1 MLEKV
6 KTALRIKTAALDS
19 EITDLIQAALK
30 DLEIAGV
37 SNKNHDDPL
46 IGRAVITYC
55 AVYLGPGAQMERM
68 KAAYDEQKAQM
79 QMATGYG
86 LPEEEGL

>member
-6 KTALRIKTAALDS
+6 KMALRIKTTAFDS
-19 EITDLIQAALK
+19 EIEDLIQAALK

-37 SNKNHDDPL
+37 GNKNPDDPL
-46 IGRAVITYC
+46 IGRAVIIYC
-55 AVYLGPGAQMERM
+55 AVYMGPGDQMERM

-86 LPEEEGL
+86 LPAEKQP

>member
-6 KTALRIKTAALDS
+6 KTALRIKTTALDS

-79 QMATGYG
+79 QMQPGTDCRRR
-86 LPEEEGL
+86 EGL

>member
-6 KTALRIKTAALDS
+6 KMALRIKTTAFDS
-19 EITDLIQAALK
+19 EIEDLIQAALK

-37 SNKNHDDPL
+37 GNKNPDDPL

-55 AVYLGPGAQMERM
+55 EVYMGPGDQMERM

-86 LPEEEGL
+86 LPTEKQP

>member
-6 KTALRIKTAALDS
+6 KMALRIKTTAFDS
-19 EITDLIQAALK
+19 EIADLIQAALK

-37 SNKNHDDPL
+37 SNKNPDDPL

-55 AVYLGPGAQMERM
+55 AVYMGPGAQMERM
-68 KAAYDEQKAQM
+68 KEAYDEQKAQM

-86 LPEEEGL
+86 LPAEKQP

>member
-6 KTALRIKTAALDS
+6 KMALRIKTTAFDS
-19 EITDLIQAALK
+19 EIEDLIQAALK

-37 SNKNHDDPL
+37 GNKNPDDPL

-55 AVYLGPGAQMERM
+55 AVYMLS
-68 KAAYDEQKAQM
+68 
-79 QMATGYG
+79 
-86 LPEEEGL
+86 LIHI

>member
-6 KTALRIKTAALDS
+6 KMALRIKTTAFDS
-19 EITDLIQAALK
+19 EIADLIQAALK

-37 SNKNHDDPL
+37 SNKNPDDPL

-55 AVYLGPGAQMERM
+55 AVYLGPDDQMERM

-86 LPEEEGL
+86 LPAEKQP

>member
-6 KTALRIKTAALDS
+6 KMALRIKTTAFDS
-19 EITDLIQAALK
+19 EIADLIQAALK

-37 SNKNHDDPL
+37 GNKNPDDPL
-46 IGRAVITYC
+46 ISRAVITYC
-55 AVYLGPGAQMERM
+55 AVYLGPGDQMERM

-86 LPEEEGL
+86 LPAEKQP

>member
-6 KTALRIKTAALDS
+6 KMALRIKTTAFDS
-19 EITDLIQAALK
+19 EIEDLIQAALK

-37 SNKNHDDPL
+37 GNKNPDDPL

-55 AVYLGPGAQMERM
+55 AVYMGLGDQMERM

-86 LPEEEGL
+86 LPAEKQP

>member
-6 KTALRIKTAALDS
+6 KMALRIKTTAFDS
-19 EITDLIQAALK
+19 EVEDLIQAAIK

-37 SNKNHDDPL
+37 GNKNPDDPL

-55 AVYLGPGAQMERM
+55 AVYLGPSAQMERM

-86 LPEEEGL
+86 LPEEEQL